1 MEDVII
7 KKAQLSDVEGI
18 VTIHQQAFKEFF
30 LTSLGEK
37 FLKLYYSTFITSGEG
52 VVYCAAKDN
61 EMVGFSACSY
71 ISRGFNTSLIK
82 KNLIKFAIE
91 ALRLLFC
98 KPKSLIRLAKNMNK
112 ETKDATIEDDGEYA
126 ELYSIA
132 VSPSCQGG
140 GYGRK
145 LLMATEEDVKQ
156 HNNKVSLTTDYYNN
170 DKTIAFYRALGYE
183 EYYDFITY
191 PDRRMWRLIKNLEK
205 YNF

>member
-7 KKAQLSDVEGI
+7 KKAQLSDVDGI
-18 VTIHQQAFKEFF
+18 VAIHQQAFEDFF
-30 LTSLGEK
+30 LTSLGVK

-52 VVYCAAKDN
+52 VVYCATKEN
-61 EMVGFSACSY
+61 EVVGFSACSY

-82 KNLIKFAIE
+82 KNLVGFGIE
-91 ALRLLFC
+91 ALLLLFS
-98 KPKSLIRLAKNMNK
+98 KPKALIRLAKNMNK
-112 ETKDATIEDDGEYA
+112 ESKNATIKDNGEYA

-132 VSPSCQGG
+132 VSPTCQGG

-145 LLMATEEDVKQ
+145 LLTATEEDVRQ
-156 HNNKVSLTTDYYNN
+156 HNNKVSLTTDYYDN

-205 YNF
+205 

>member
-7 KKAQLSDVEGI
+7 KKAQLSDVNGI
-18 VTIHQQAFKEFF
+18 VTIHQQAFKDFF

-37 FLKLYYSTFITSGEG
+37 FLKLYYSTFIKSGEG
-52 VVYCAAKDN
+52 CVCCAIQNN
-61 EMVGFSACSY
+61 EVVGFSACSY

-82 KNLIKFAIE
+82 KNFVRFGFE
-91 ALRLLFC
+91 AMRLLFC
-98 KPKSLIRLAKNMNK
+98 KPKALVRLAKNMNK
-112 ETKDATIEDDGEYA
+112 ESKDATIEDNGEYA

-145 LLMATEEDVKQ
+145 LLITTEEDVKQ
-156 HNNKVSLTTDYYNN
+156 HNSKVSLTTDFYNN
-170 DKTIAFYRALGYE
+170 DKTLAFYRALGYE

-191 PDRRMWRLIKNLEK
+191 PNRKMWRLIKNL
-205 YNF
+205 

>member
-1 MEDVII
+1 MTIRKAIVNDV
-7 KKAQLSDVEGI
+7 DGI
-18 VTIHQQAFKEFF
+18 VAIHQQSFKDFF
-30 LTSLGEK
+30 LTSLGEN

-52 VVYCAAKDN
+52 VVYCATKDN
-61 EMVGFSACSY
+61 EVLGFSACSF

-82 KNLIKFAIE
+82 KNLVKFSIE
-91 ALRLLFC
+91 ALRLLFS
-98 KPKSLIRLAKNMNK
+98 KPKALIRLTKNMNK
-112 ETKDATIEDDGEYA
+112 ERKDATIEDNGEYA

-132 VSPSCQGG
+132 VSPTCQGG

-145 LLMATEEDVKQ
+145 LLTATEEDVKQ

-191 PDRRMWRLIKNLEK
+191 PDRRMWRLIKKL
-205 YNF
+205 

>member
-1 MEDVII
+1 MEGVII
-7 KKAQLSDVEGI
+7 KKAKLSDVDGI
-18 VTIHQQAFKEFF
+18 VSIHQQAFKGFF
-30 LTSLGEK
+30 LTSLGER

-52 VVYCAAKDN
+52 VVYCVTKDN
-61 EMVGFSACSY
+61 EVVGFSACSY

-82 KNLIKFAIE
+82 KNLIKFGIE
-91 ALRLLFC
+91 ALRLLFS
-98 KPKSLIRLAKNMNK
+98 KPKALVRLAKNMNK
-112 ETKDATIEDDGEYA
+112 ESKDATIEDNGEYA

-145 LLMATEEDVKQ
+145 LLTATEEDVKQ
-156 HNNKVSLTTDYYNN
+156 HNNRVSLTTDYYNN

-191 PDRRMWRLIKNLEK
+191 PDRRMWRLIKIL
-205 YNF
+205 

>member
-1 MEDVII
+1 MKDVTIR
-7 KKAQLSDVEGI
+7 KAIVNDVDAI
-18 VTIHQQAFKEFF
+18 VAIHQQSFKDFF
-30 LTSLGEK
+30 LTSLGEN

-52 VVYCAAKDN
+52 VVYCATKDN
-61 EMVGFSACSY
+61 EVLGFSACSF

-82 KNLIKFAIE
+82 KNLVKFSIE
-91 ALRLLFC
+91 ALRLLFS
-98 KPKSLIRLAKNMNK
+98 KPKALIRLTKNMNK
-112 ETKDATIEDDGEYA
+112 ERKDATIEDNGEYA

-132 VSPSCQGG
+132 VSPTCQGG

-145 LLMATEEDVKQ
+145 LLTATEEDVKQ

-191 PDRRMWRLIKNLEK
+191 PDRRMWRLIKKL
-205 YNF
+205 